1 MKNYYET
8 VFIIDPGLPDEVTNQ
23 IIEKVTDIIKKHQG
37 EILELDRMGKR
48 RLAYEINKRQY
59 GFYVVMEHET
69 EPAVNKEFE
78 EYFNI
83 NENILRYMTVRYTK
97 KDLKNREFQRAKEA
111 ARKEKR
117 EKENS

>member
-8 VFIIDPGLPDEVTNQ
+8 IFIVEPGLPDEVTNQ
-23 IIEKVTDIIKKHQG
+23 IIEKVKDLIKKHQG
-37 EILELDRMGKR
+37 EIHELNRMGKR

-69 EPAVNKEFE
+69 EPTINREFE

-83 NENILRYMTVRYTK
+83 NENILRYMTIKYTK
-97 KDLKNREFQRAKEA
+97 KDLKNRQFQLEKEA
-111 ARKEKR
+111 AKKAK
-117 EKENS
+117 KENN